1 MSDTHTNTLGAGRAK
16 LRTIDCVAQSLAVG
30 PIFSAAALGAILAE
44 LAGGVGPFVILITFI
59 GILGVGWCV
68 SEYAKRF
75 SGSGTVYEMIAHGVG
90 KPIAVWAA
98 GVYHTAAVVLG
109 GPSIGIIVGITAQG
123 FFQQQLSINLAWWI
137 WALIATALIFG
148 VNAVG
153 AQLSVKAQLTIIT
166 ASLIP
171 FAILIVAVIA
181 KGGVS
186 GNSLEP
192 FNPGHVAAGGSIF
205 NGTLFAILMFV
216 GFELAAALGE
226 ETENPRRSIPIAVIA
241 TIVIV
246 AVFYILTQYVG
257 DIGSGGPQKIPFA
270 FPDLAGAYV
279 GNWLNVLISLAIMFD
294 MIGVGIGFQSA
305 GARGLFT
312 LSRDGLLPRGISRTS
327 ERGAPI
333 GAVSFVTVVSVIGV
347 LLALIKYGTNPASAE
362 EAFVIGA
369 TLGGMLI
376 AGIYFV
382 LCAGAFKMFAA
393 ERSVIGFVAAILGGL
408 TAGAGVVSEFIP
420 ATAPT
425 GDAVWGRNAAI
436 VIAVLLVG
444 WLFYNM
450 RRRPD
455 VVAAAAQHAIVHE
468 TTDPRSVALPQLQSD
483 QAGA

>member
-1 MSDTHTNTLGAGRAK
+1 MSDTQAGSLGGGRAK

-30 PIFSAAALGAILAE
+30 PIFSAAALGAALAA
-44 LAGGVGPFVILITFI
+44 LAGGVGPFVVLLTFV

-75 SGSGTVYEMIAHGVG
+75 SGSGTVYELIAHGFG
-90 KPIAVWAA
+90 KRIAVWSA
-98 GVYHTAAVVLG
+98 GVYHSAVIILG
-109 GPSIGIIVGITAQG
+109 GPSIAIIVGITAQG

-137 WALIATALIFG
+137 WSLIATALMFA
-148 VNAVG
+148 VNWVG
-153 AQLSVKAQLTIIT
+153 AQLSVKAQLTMI
-166 ASLIP
+166 SLSVIP
-171 FAILIVAVIA
+171 FAILIVAIIA

-226 ETENPRRSIPIAVIA
+226 ETENPRRSIPIAVIT

-246 AVFYILTQYVG
+246 AIFYTLTQYVG

-270 FPDLAGAYV
+270 FPNLASAYV
-279 GNWLNVLISLAIMFD
+279 GDWLNVLVSLAIIFD
-294 MIGVGIGFQSA
+294 MLAVGIGFQSA

-312 LSRDGLLPRGISRTS
+312 LSRDGLLPPFLSRTS

-333 GAVSFVTVVSVIGV
+333 AGVSLVGVITVIGV
-347 LLALIKYGTNPASAE
+347 LLALAKYGTNPGAAS

-369 TLGGMLI
+369 TIGGMLI

-382 LCAGAFKMFAA
+382 LCLGAFKMFAA
-393 ERSVIGFVAAILGGL
+393 DRSVIGFVAATVGGL
-408 TAGAGVVSEFIP
+408 TAAAGVVSEFIP

-425 GDAVWGRNAAI
+425 GDAIWGRNAAI

-450 RRRPD
+450 RRRPQ
-455 VVAAAAQHAIVHE
+455 VVADAAKHAIVHDRVADPDSLGIAQLE
-468 TTDPRSVALPQLQSD
+468 TDRV
-483 QAGA
+483 G